1 MDFYSIIESVTRQF
15 VGIMDGLKPMV
26 AFGGFVMFAL
36 SGKALLNTSE
46 NEKKERAIA
55 WSGLFFSTFPSSIE
69 RWMGIATASIYGS
82 DLGPIYRVGVGYEN
96 TRDALAIFNAVEV
109 YVIAFGWFGFIAA
122 IIKLADAPKYNSP
135 GMKRRALIA
144 MGIAVAMAN
153 PKTTIDIV
161 GFSVGKS
168 NAYNSMRD
176 VLTR

>member
-55 WSGLFFSTFPSSIE
+55 WSGLFFSTFLISIE
-69 RWMGIATASIYGS
+69 RWMGIATAS
-82 DLGPIYRVGVGYEN
+82 IYRVGVGYEN